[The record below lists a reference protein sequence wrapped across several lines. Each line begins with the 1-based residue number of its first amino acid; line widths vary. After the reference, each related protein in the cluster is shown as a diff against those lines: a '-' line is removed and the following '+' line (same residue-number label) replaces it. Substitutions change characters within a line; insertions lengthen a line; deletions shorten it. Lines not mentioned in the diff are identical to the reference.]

1 MRPAALV
8 VLAALLFVPAAGAAE
23 PVAYRAIVTEE
34 VKLRSGPSS
43 TFEES
48 GTLAKG
54 TAVIV
59 EGEEGNGWLAVTAPA
74 GSVSWVSAL
83 FIEDPT
89 PDKPTPK
96 NVFVHADDEIT
107 LAAGRAGL
115 AQPLDIR
122 RSKVPNGTVL
132 LVIGP
137 KTKFAE
143 KFWYPVVPPA
153 GDVRYLPK
161 SAVQNEKP
169 VANFTVRVTES
180 TGALPPPASVPPAGE
195 PLPTVA
201 GPGSSPAPVGSVVA
215 SKPAVNH
222 PLWTQAEAAEREGR
236 YPDAEK
242 AYFDLAALMNGTG
255 GDHDVAN
262 LCYTRIHALREKKR
276 NSGTTTSATSGVL
289 QPPAREDRGVR
300 PGPPQVL
307 PSAANANT
315 TAPTSGDGPRWTG
328 PGVLR
333 RSPVTPDGTGKPC
346 YALESAPG
354 APKAYV
360 TAGPGVDL
368 EKMLGKRVD
377 VYGAPQTRN
386 GLSRPYVVATAVEA
400 AP

>member
-23 PVAYRAIVTEE
+23 PVAYRAIVTDE

-43 TFEES
+43 TFEET
-48 GTLAKG
+48 GTLSKG
-54 TAVIV
+54 AAVIV

-74 GSVSWVSAL
+74 GSVSWVAGA
-83 FIEDPT
+83 FIDDPA

-96 NVFVHADDEIT
+96 NVFVVSDDEVT

-115 AQPLDIR
+115 TQPFDIR
-122 RSKVPNGTVL
+122 RAKIPNGTVL
-132 LVIGP
+132 LMIGP
-137 KTKFAE
+137 KVQVAGKW
-143 KFWYPVVPPA
+143 WYPVVPPA
-153 GDVRYLPK
+153 GDVRYLPRT
-161 SAVQNEKP
+161 AVQYEKP
-169 VANFTVRVTES
+169 AASFTVRATDN
-180 TGALPPPASVPPAGE
+180 TGLPPAAAPVPPAGE
-195 PLPTVA
+195 PLATVA
-201 GPGSSPAPVGSVVA
+201 GPGSSPAPAGSVVA

-222 PLWTQAEAAEREGR
+222 PLWAQAEAAEREGR
-236 YPDAEK
+236 NADAEK

-276 NSGTTTSATSGVL
+276 NSGTTTSSTSGVL
-289 QPPAREDRGVR
+289 QPPVREDRAVR
-300 PGPPQVL
+300 PGAPQML
-307 PSAANANT
+307 PAAANTN
-315 TAPTSGDGPRWTG
+315 APTGGDGPRWTG

-368 EKMLGKRVD
+368 EKMIGKRVD
-377 VYGAPQTRN
+377 VYGTPLTRN
-386 GLSRPYVVATAVEA
+386 GLSRPYVIATTVEA